1 MWCASVLFRALVFAR
16 KQLYELGIFTV
27 YSSDIPVIVIG
38 NITVG
43 GTGKT
48 PLLIGIAK
56 YLQSQG
62 YCPAVVSRG
71 YGGKKQTTP
80 VFVKADAAEAASSV
94 GDEPLLIAK
103 KTNLPVAVCQI
114 RHLAVNAICR
124 RGGVDVIL
132 SDDGLQHY
140 QMHRDIEVVCV
151 DGERKFGNGLC
162 LPAGPLREPLSR
174 LQSVD
179 FIISKS
185 IDETAGD
192 SFELVGQMLVSLG
205 SPETTK
211 ALSEFANQRVH
222 AVAGIANPESFF
234 GLLRSHKLVPTE
246 QAFPDHHAFVA
257 SDFQFDEIL
266 PVIMTEKDAVKCAGL
281 GLDNAWYLPV
291 EIKFHSN
298 FPDRLESA
306 LKLCIESGKTKN
318 GA

>member
-1 MWCASVLFRALVFAR
+1 MV
-16 KQLYELGIFTV
+16 
-27 YSSDIPVIVIG
+27 VIG

-62 YCPAVVSRG
+62 YSPAVVSRG
-71 YGGKKQTTP
+71 YGGKNQTTP
-80 VFVKADAAEAASSV
+80 VFVKPDDAASSV

-103 KTNLPVAVCQI
+103 KTNLPVVVCRI
-114 RHLAVNAICR
+114 RHLAVSAICR

-151 DGERKFGNGLC
+151 DGERKFGNGMC

-179 FIISKS
+179 FVISKS
-185 IDETAGD
+185 MNDIAGD
-192 SFELVGQMLVSLG
+192 SFELVGQLLVSLR

-211 ALSEFANQRVH
+211 ELNAFANRRVH
-222 AVAGIANPESFF
+222 AVAGIANPGGFF
-234 GLLRSHKLVPTE
+234 DLLRSHNLVPTE
-246 QAFPDHHAFVA
+246 HAFSDHHAFVE
-257 SDFQFDEIL
+257 SDFEFGETL
-266 PVIMTEKDAVKCAGL
+266 PVIITEKDAVKCAGF

-306 LKLCIESGKTKN
+306 LKLCIKGGRDQN